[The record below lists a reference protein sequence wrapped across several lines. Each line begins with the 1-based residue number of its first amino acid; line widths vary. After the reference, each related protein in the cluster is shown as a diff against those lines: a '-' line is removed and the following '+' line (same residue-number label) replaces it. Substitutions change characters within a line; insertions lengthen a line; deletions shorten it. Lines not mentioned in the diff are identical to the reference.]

1 MNTLPFAAQN
11 VGLYSR
17 LILRANWRT
26 VLEGDIES
34 RYFVEA
40 AAKVLEVL
48 ESFDS
53 PEEELSI
60 MEVARRVRITYS
72 STFRLLYTLE
82 KRGYV
87 MRRPGSR
94 KYSRTPVRKRFRIG
108 YAAVDNQ
115 MKFSDEVSRSLVV
128 AARNHGVD
136 LIVKDN
142 EANPPKALANV
153 DSLLNEG
160 IHLLIEYQLNETVA
174 RLIAIK
180 CHNAKV
186 PVIAITYAHPGAY
199 YFGGNNYQAGELAGD
214 CLCDFAE
221 QTWKNRAD
229 RLLVLPATGMS
240 STLEVRMTGVRQRV
254 LKRIKT
260 LKKSDVF
267 TATPGLTTHD
277 GYYATSEFLQQ
288 LPHSD
293 SRILIAALSDP
304 LAIGASRAAARTG
317 FEKHV
322 AIVGQGGGSDG
333 RNVIR
338 RGGPFMASVAYFP
351 DTFGE
356 RLIPLALKILEGG
369 KVPLISFTDLVVLNR
384 ANLDQYYPNVAPVS
398 KHPVHLD

>member
-1 MNTLPFAAQN
+1 LQ
-11 VGLYSR
+11 
-17 LILRANWRT
+17 
-26 VLEGDIES
+26 GDIES

-40 AAKVLEVL
+40 AAKALEVL

-60 MEVARRVRITYS
+60 MEVARRVRMTYS

-87 MRRPGSR
+87 MRRAGSR

-108 YAAVDNQ
+108 YAAADNH

-153 DSLLNEG
+153 DSLLEEG
-160 IHLLIEYQLNETVA
+160 IHLLIEYQLNGTVA
-174 RLIAIK
+174 QLIAAK
-180 CHNAKV
+180 CHDAKV

-199 YFGGNNYQAGELAGD
+199 YFGGNNYHAGELAGD

-229 RLLVLPATGMS
+229 RLLLLPAKGMG
-240 STLEVRMTGVRQRV
+240 STLEVRMTGVRHRV

-260 LKKSDVF
+260 LKKGDVF

-277 GYYATSEFLQQ
+277 GYQATKEFLQQ
-288 LPHSD
+288 FPRSD
-293 SRILIAALSDP
+293 ARILIAALSDP
-304 LAIGASRAAARTG
+304 LAIGASRAADKLG
-317 FEKHV
+317 FEKNV
-322 AIVGQGGGSDG
+322 VIVGQGGGRDG
-333 RNVIR
+333 RSFIR
-338 RGGPFMASVAYFP
+338 RGGPFVASVAYFP

-356 RLIPLALKILEGG
+356 RLIPLALKILAGE
-369 KVPLISFTDLVVLNR
+369 KVPLISYTDLVVLNR
-384 ANLDQYYPNVAPVS
+384 SNLDQYYPNADPIS
-398 KHPVHLD
+398 KHRVPLD